1 MSEGAAVPEGFRA
14 LRRGSSRFLSALGT
28 LYVKGE
34 GKGAVIGLRIEE
46 KQARFRSLGFWAGLL
61 VSGVTST
68 YRLFGR
74 NTLSARVNRW
84 STLGSILVSIARF
97 LFRLFG

>member
-1 MSEGAAVPEGFRA
+1 MSPREVRLAELSTRAVAEREELA
-14 LRRGSSRFLSALGT
+14 SA
-28 LYVKGE
+28 VRE
-34 GKGAVIGLRIEE
+34 VRQRIDE
-46 KQARFRSLGFWAGLL
+46 KQKRLRSLGFWAGLL
-61 VSGVTST
+61 VSSMTST

>member
-1 MSEGAAVPEGFRA
+1 
-14 LRRGSSRFLSALGT
+14 
-28 LYVKGE
+28 
-34 GKGAVIGLRIEE
+34 
-46 KQARFRSLGFWAGLL
+46 
-61 VSGVTST
+61 VTST

>member
-1 MSEGAAVPEGFRA
+1 MNARDLRLAELSTRAVREREELA
-14 LRRGSSRFLSALGT
+14 N
-28 LYVKGE
+28 
-34 GKGAVIGLRIEE
+34 AVRDVRLRIEE